1 MEFLFTLHLKEDKWY
16 KSNSIETLS
25 GIWKMQRGK
34 YTMAQQI
41 AFQSRPANVAIPPII
56 YLRPDIKFLVWFYF
70 VCYVTYTLFF
80 QET

>member
-1 MEFLFTLHLKEDKWY
+1 MMDFCLHCTLRKINDTSPILKHFQGFEKCREE
-16 KSNSIETLS
+16 STV
-25 GIWKMQRGK
+25 
-34 YTMAQQI
+34 AQQI

-70 VCYVTYTLFF
+70 VHYVTYTLFF